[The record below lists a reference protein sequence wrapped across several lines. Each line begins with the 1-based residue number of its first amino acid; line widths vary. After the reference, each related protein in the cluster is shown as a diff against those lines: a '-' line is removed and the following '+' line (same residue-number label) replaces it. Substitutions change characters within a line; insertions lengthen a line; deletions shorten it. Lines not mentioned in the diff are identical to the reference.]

1 MNVFK
6 AFRKEIEKI
15 AERMSARGELPPDLP
30 LDRIS
35 VEPPRDA
42 AHGDISSNVALVLAG
57 SAKRKPRDLAEGI
70 AAILRENRDVESV
83 EVAGPGFINLRAGTG
98 FWQARIADILEA
110 GRSYGDTDIGG
121 GQRVNVEYV
130 SANPTGPMHIG
141 HARGA
146 VIGDVLATLLAKAG
160 YEVTREYYVNDA
172 GAQIEALARSALL
185 RYREALGE
193 DIGEV
198 PSGLYPGEYLVP
210 VGKALADRDGDRWVG
225 APEDEALAVAGDF
238 AVDAMMEAIRE
249 DLAALGIEHDVFRSE
264 RDLHRDDSVSAV
276 VQELQRRGLVYT
288 GKLDPPKGRKP
299 DDWEE
304 REQLLFRS
312 TRFGDDID
320 RPLRKSGGDWTYFAA
335 DTAYHL
341 DKFRRGF
348 DHMVDVWGA
357 DHKGYV
363 GRMQAAVAAVSGGE
377 ATLDVRICNLVN
389 LYEKGRP
396 VKMSKRSGTFVT
408 LREVVDEVG
417 RDVVRFMMLTRSND
431 ASLDFDLKRALDQSR
446 DNPVFYVQYAHARAC
461 SALRNV
467 RDVFPRLP
475 VEDSALAATD
485 MSGVDDEAEL
495 ALIRLLAGWPR
506 LVEAAAAAREP
517 HRIAYYLH
525 HVAAAFHGLWNKG
538 NETER
543 LRFIVPADEKLTRA
557 RLALVRATALVI
569 ASGLQI
575 MGVEPVEE
583 MR

>member
-6 AFRKEIEKI
+6 AFRQEIEKI

-35 VEPPRDA
+35 VEPPRDP
-42 AHGDISSNVALVLAG
+42 AHGDVSSNAAMVLAG
-57 SAKRKPRDLAEGI
+57 AAKRKPRDLAEDI
-70 AAILRENRDVESV
+70 AARLREIPDVEAA
-83 EVAGPGFINLRAGTG
+83 EVAGPGFVNLRLGTG
-98 FWQARIADILEA
+98 FWQARVADVLEA
-110 GRSYGDTDIGG
+110 GRSYGDSDVGG
-121 GQRVNVEYV
+121 GRPVNVEYV
-130 SANPTGPMHIG
+130 SANPTGPMHVG

-160 YEVTREYYVNDA
+160 YRVTREYYVNDA

-193 DIGEV
+193 SVGEI
-198 PSGLYPGEYLVP
+198 PPRLYPGEYLVP
-210 VGKALADRDGDRWVG
+210 IGKALADRDGDRWTK
-225 APEDEALAVAGDF
+225 APEDEALAAVGDF
-238 AVDAMMEAIRE
+238 AVAAMMAAIRE
-249 DLAALGIEHDVFRSE
+249 DLSALGIEHDVFRSE
-264 RDLHRDDSVSAV
+264 RDLRDSVSAV
-276 VQELQRRGLVYT
+276 VGELRQRDLVYV
-288 GKLDPPKGRKP
+288 GALDPPKGRKP

-312 TRFGDDID
+312 TEFGDDID
-320 RPLRKSGGDWTYFAA
+320 RPLTKSGGDWTYFAA
-335 DTAYHL
+335 DMAYHL
-341 DKFRRGF
+341 DKFKRGF
-348 DHMVDVWGA
+348 DLMVDVWGA
-357 DHKGYV
+357 DHKGYI
-363 GRMQAAVAAVSGGE
+363 GRMRAAVAAVTDGE
-377 ATLDVRICNLVN
+377 ARLDVRICNLVN
-389 LYEKGRP
+389 LFEKGRP

-417 RDVVRFMMLTRSND
+417 RDVVRFMMLTRGND
-431 ASLDFDLKRALDQSR
+431 APLDFDLERSLDQSR

-461 SALRNV
+461 SVLRNV
-467 RDVFPRLP
+467 RDVFPRLAI
-475 VEDSALAATD
+475 EDSALAAAD
-485 MSGVDDEAEL
+485 MSAVDDEAEL
-495 ALIRLLAGWPR
+495 ALIRSLAGWPR

-538 NETER
+538 NETAG
-543 LRFIVPADEKLTRA
+543 LRFIVPADEDLTRA
-557 RLALVRATALVI
+557 RLALVRATALVV

>member
-6 AFRKEIEKI
+6 VFRKEIEKI

-35 VEPPRDA
+35 VEPPRDP
-42 AHGDISSNVALVLAG
+42 AHGDISSNAAMVLARP
-57 SAKRKPRDLAEGI
+57 AQRRPRDLAEDI
-70 AAILRENRDVESV
+70 AAMLRENRDVEAV
-83 EVAGPGFINLRAGTG
+83 EVAGPGFINLRIGPG

-121 GQRVNVEYV
+121 GQTVNVEYV

-193 DIGEV
+193 NIGEV
-198 PSGLYPGEYLVP
+198 PSGLYPGEYLIP
-210 VGKALADRDGDRWVG
+210 VGKALADRDGDRWTA
-225 APEDEALAVAGDF
+225 APEDEALTAAGDF
-238 AVDAMMEAIRE
+238 AVAAMMDAIRE
-249 DLAALGIEHDVFRSE
+249 DLAALGIEHDVFRFE
-264 RDLHRDDSVSAV
+264 RDLHRDGSISEV
-276 VQELQRRGLVYT
+276 VQELRRRDLVYV
-288 GKLDPPKGRKP
+288 GRLDPPKGRKP

-348 DHMVDVWGA
+348 NHMVDVWGA
-357 DHKGYV
+357 DHKGYI
-363 GRMQAAVAAVSGGE
+363 GRMQAAVAAVTGGE
-377 ATLDVRICNLVN
+377 AALDVRICNLVN

-417 RDVVRFMMLTRSND
+417 RDVVRFMMLTRGSD

-461 SALRNV
+461 SVLRNV
-467 RDVFPRLP
+467 REVFPRLS
-475 VEDSALAATD
+475 VEDRALAAAD
-485 MSGVDDEAEL
+485 MSAVDDEAEL
-495 ALIRLLAGWPR
+495 SLIRSLAGWPR
-506 LVEAAAAAREP
+506 LVEAAASAREP

-538 NETER
+538 NEAER
-543 LRFIVPADEKLTRA
+543 LRFIVPADVELTCA

>member
-6 AFRKEIEKI
+6 AFRQEIEEI
-15 AERMSARGELPPDLP
+15 AGRMSARGELPPDLP

-35 VEPPRDA
+35 VEPPRDP
-42 AHGDISSNVALVLAG
+42 AHGDVSSNVAMVLAG
-57 SAKRKPRDLAEGI
+57 PAKRKPRDLAEDI
-70 AAILRENRDVESV
+70 AAALREAPDVEAA
-83 EVAGPGFINLRAGTG
+83 EVAGPGFVNLRVGTG
-98 FWQARIADILEA
+98 FWQARIADVLEA
-110 GRSYGDTDIGG
+110 GRSYGDSDVGG
-121 GQRVNVEYV
+121 GRPVNVEYV
-130 SANPTGPMHIG
+130 SANPTGPMHVG

-160 YEVTREYYVNDA
+160 YRVTREYYVNDA

-193 DIGEV
+193 SVGEI
-198 PSGLYPGEYLVP
+198 PAGLYPGEYLVP
-210 VGKALADRDGDRWVG
+210 VGKALADRDGDRWAG
-225 APEDEALAVAGDF
+225 APEDEALAAAGDF
-238 AVDAMMEAIRE
+238 AVAAMMAAIRE

-264 RDLHRDDSVSAV
+264 RDLRDGVSAV
-276 VQELQRRGLVYT
+276 VEELRRRDLVYV
-288 GKLDPPKGRKP
+288 GALDPPKGRKP

-312 TRFGDDID
+312 TEFGDDVD
-320 RPLRKSGGDWTYFAA
+320 RPLTKSGGEWTYFAA
-335 DTAYHL
+335 DMAYHL
-341 DKFRRGF
+341 DKFKRGF
-348 DHMVDVWGA
+348 DLMVDVWGA

-363 GRMQAAVAAVSGGE
+363 GRMRAAVAAATGGK
-377 ATLDVRICNLVN
+377 ARLDARICNLVN
-389 LYEKGRP
+389 LFEKGRP

-417 RDVVRFMMLTRSND
+417 RDVVRFMMLTRGND
-431 ASLDFDLKRALDQSR
+431 APLDFDLERSLDQSR

-461 SALRNV
+461 SVLRNV
-467 RDVFPRLP
+467 RDVFPRLAIG
-475 VEDSALAATD
+475 DSALAAAD
-485 MSGVDDEAEL
+485 MSAVDDEAEL
-495 ALIRLLAGWPR
+495 ALIRSLAGWPR

-517 HRIAYYLH
+517 HRVAYYLH

-538 NETER
+538 NETPG
-543 LRFIVPADEKLTRA
+543 LRFIVPADEELTRA
-557 RLALVRATALVI
+557 RLALVRATALVV

>member
-1 MNVFK
+1 MNVFNV
-6 AFRKEIEKI
+6 FRKEIEKI

-35 VEPPRDA
+35 VEPPRDP
-42 AHGDISSNVALVLAG
+42 AHGDISSNAAMVLARP
-57 SAKRKPRDLAEGI
+57 AQRKPRDLAEDI
-70 AAILRENRDVESV
+70 AAMLRKNRDVEAV
-83 EVAGPGFINLRAGTG
+83 EVAGPGFINLRIGPG

-121 GQRVNVEYV
+121 GQTVNVEYV

-193 DIGEV
+193 NIGEI

-210 VGKALADRDGDRWVG
+210 VGKALADRDGDRWTA
-225 APEDEALAVAGDF
+225 APEDEALTAAGDF
-238 AVDAMMEAIRE
+238 AVAAMMGAIRE

-264 RDLHRDDSVSAV
+264 RDLHRDGSISEV
-276 VQELQRRGLVYT
+276 VQELRRRDLVYV
-288 GKLDPPKGRKP
+288 GRLDPPKGRKP

-348 DHMVDVWGA
+348 NHMVDVWGA
-357 DHKGYV
+357 DHKGYI
-363 GRMQAAVAAVSGGE
+363 GRMQAAVTAVTGGE
-377 ATLDVRICNLVN
+377 AALDVRICNLVN

-417 RDVVRFMMLTRSND
+417 RDVVRFMMLTRGSD

-461 SALRNV
+461 SVLRNV
-467 RDVFPRLP
+467 REVFPRLS
-475 VEDSALAATD
+475 VEDRALAAAD
-485 MSGVDDEAEL
+485 MSAVDDEAEL
-495 ALIRLLAGWPR
+495 SLIRSLAGWPR
-506 LVEAAAAAREP
+506 LVEAAASAREP

-538 NETER
+538 NEAER
-543 LRFIVPADEKLTRA
+543 LRFIVPADAELTRA

>member
-6 AFRKEIEKI
+6 AFRQEIEKI
-15 AERMSARGELPPDLP
+15 AERMSAREELPPDLP

-35 VEPPRDA
+35 VEPPRDP
-42 AHGDISSNVALVLAG
+42 AHGDVSSNAAMVLAG
-57 SAKRKPRDLAEGI
+57 AAKRKPRDLAEDI
-70 AAILRENRDVESV
+70 AAALRETPDVEAA
-83 EVAGPGFINLRAGTG
+83 EVAGPGFVNLRLGTG
-98 FWQARIADILEA
+98 FWQARVADVLEA
-110 GRSYGDTDIGG
+110 GRSYGDSDIGG
-121 GQRVNVEYV
+121 GRPVNVEYV
-130 SANPTGPMHIG
+130 SANPTGPMHVG

-160 YEVTREYYVNDA
+160 YRVTREYYVNDA

-193 DIGEV
+193 SVGEI
-198 PSGLYPGEYLVP
+198 PPGLYPGEYLVP
-210 VGKALADRDGDRWVG
+210 IGKALADRDGDGWTK
-225 APEDEALAVAGDF
+225 APEDEALAAAGDF
-238 AVDAMMEAIRE
+238 AVAAMMAAIRE

-264 RDLHRDDSVSAV
+264 RDLRDSVSAV
-276 VQELQRRGLVYT
+276 VGELRQRDLVYV
-288 GKLDPPKGRKP
+288 GALDPPKGRKP

-312 TRFGDDID
+312 TEFGDDID
-320 RPLRKSGGDWTYFAA
+320 RPLTKSGGDWTYFAA
-335 DTAYHL
+335 DMAYHL
-341 DKFRRGF
+341 DKFKRGF
-348 DHMVDVWGA
+348 DLMVDVWGA
-357 DHKGYV
+357 DHKGYI
-363 GRMQAAVAAVSGGE
+363 GRMRAAVAAVTDGE
-377 ATLDVRICNLVN
+377 ARLDVRICNLVN
-389 LYEKGRP
+389 LFEKGRP

-417 RDVVRFMMLTRSND
+417 RDVVRFMMLTRGND
-431 ASLDFDLKRALDQSR
+431 APLDFDLERSLDQSR

-461 SALRNV
+461 SVLRNV
-467 RDVFPRLP
+467 RDVFPRLAI
-475 VEDSALAATD
+475 EDSALAAAD
-485 MSGVDDEAEL
+485 MSAVDDEAEL
-495 ALIRLLAGWPR
+495 ALIRSLAGWPR

-538 NETER
+538 NETAG
-543 LRFIVPADEKLTRA
+543 LRFIVPADEDLTRA
-557 RLALVRATALVI
+557 RLALVRATALVV

>member
-6 AFRKEIEKI
+6 VFRKEIEKI

-35 VEPPRDA
+35 VEPPRDP
-42 AHGDISSNVALVLAG
+42 AHGDISSNAAMVLARP
-57 SAKRKPRDLAEGI
+57 AQRKPRDLAEDI
-70 AAILRENRDVESV
+70 AAMLRKNRDVEAV
-83 EVAGPGFINLRAGTG
+83 EVAGPGFINLRIGPG

-121 GQRVNVEYV
+121 GQTVNVEYV

-193 DIGEV
+193 NIGEI

-210 VGKALADRDGDRWVG
+210 VGKALADRDGDRWTA
-225 APEDEALAVAGDF
+225 APEDEALTAAGDF
-238 AVDAMMEAIRE
+238 AVAAMMGAIRE

-264 RDLHRDDSVSAV
+264 RDLHRDGSISEV
-276 VQELQRRGLVYT
+276 VQELRRRDLVYV
-288 GKLDPPKGRKP
+288 GRLDPPKGRKP

-348 DHMVDVWGA
+348 NHMVDVWGA
-357 DHKGYV
+357 DHKGYI
-363 GRMQAAVAAVSGGE
+363 GRMQAAVTAVTGGE
-377 ATLDVRICNLVN
+377 AALDVRICNLVN

-417 RDVVRFMMLTRSND
+417 RDVVRFMMLTRGSD

-461 SALRNV
+461 SVLRNV
-467 RDVFPRLP
+467 REVFPRLS
-475 VEDSALAATD
+475 VEDPALAAAD
-485 MSGVDDEAEL
+485 MSAVDDEAEL
-495 ALIRLLAGWPR
+495 SLIRSLAGWPR
-506 LVEAAAAAREP
+506 LVEAAASAREP

-538 NETER
+538 NEAER
-543 LRFIVPADEKLTRA
+543 LRFIVPADAELTRA